1 MYSQTTPTVGAAPD
15 QRRSATAITVDNLLR
30 RRLRVSDPHNARDV
44 ADGLRRTYVQD
55 SHAEQRETTGL
66 PVVPMLPVAE
76 MPTVTG
82 PSSVEVTQAT
92 NDVDRDLRALIEN
105 SQLKD
110 IEAELDGWSQAI
122 RAYIADGLA
131 SAKLA
136 LDPRARDRALS
147 ARRTL
152 GDYARMARLIG
163 TMTPSFSQP
172 YRRLAQSL
180 DEVSALILVSAGES
194 LASLGLGSG
203 RALLPAPASELSARR
218 DAVLAALRALTGAT
232 DNSFTQD
239 GWSFGLFGLRESLR
253 RLEAAGHSD
262 LRAMLD
268 QNTLQ
273 HMMDDLI
280 DRASTTTARS
290 LRALGAT
297 AQVTIQRLQRLIA
310 VLGSLQQDTDP
321 ETPPVAN
328 FLVALQLFVDG
339 FEGQANGYRLLFVS
353 RPPLVF
359 YGLYGIGGT
368 DPATQRLLDV
378 VSLRGQLAEMLDCY
392 LGCDCC
398 GPENVCQGVL
408 DKLLYDTDRAIDLM
422 MVGTDPGGNGEP
434 EQRAAAYGW
443 LIRQFVIGTTATVP
457 NLATCMQAACSPSS
471 ARLTPVLTA
480 LAGRLLETFLG
491 NPPLALTTPITPH
504 TTEEGEIMRNELC
517 LQAHTEARWENLV
530 TSMVPSCTAF
540 SQIHDPIAAL
550 LAATQTA
557 LGATGPCPEP
567 TISIPPTL
575 ETSVAGIGYG
585 RLPSGQSP
593 FTLGQYRALGRVLSN
608 QITRD

>member
-1 MYSQTTPTVGAAPD
+1 MSYSTPTPGAQLN

-30 RRLRVSDPHNARDV
+30 RRLRVSDPHSARDI

-55 SHAEQRETTGL
+55 TQAAQRETTGL
-66 PVVPMLPVAE
+66 PTLPMLPMGEVSTTVA
-76 MPTVTG
+76 

-92 NDVDRDLRALIEN
+92 DDVDRDLRALIES

-122 RAYIADGLA
+122 RANIEDGLA
-131 SAKLA
+131 AAKLA
-136 LDPRARDRALS
+136 LDPRARDRAFG

-163 TMTPSFSQP
+163 TMTPSFSQH

-180 DEVSALILVSAGES
+180 DEVSAMILVSAGES
-194 LASLGLGSG
+194 LATLGLGSG

-232 DNSFTQD
+232 ENSFTQD

-262 LRAMLD
+262 LRALLE

-297 AQVTIQRLQRLIA
+297 AQVTIQRLQRLIS
-310 VLGSLQQDTDP
+310 VLGALQQDTDP

-339 FEGQANGYRLLFVS
+339 FAGQANGYRLLYVA

-359 YGLYGIGGT
+359 YGMYGLGGMDT
-368 DPATQRLLDV
+368 ATQRLLDI
-378 VSLRGQLAEMLDCY
+378 VSLRGQLAELLDCY

-398 GPENVCQGVL
+398 GPENVCQAVM

-422 MVGTDPGGNGEP
+422 LVGTDPNGNGEP

-443 LIRQFVIGTTATVP
+443 LIRQFVIGGTAPQPTLGVC
-457 NLATCMQAACSPSS
+457 LQSACSPST
-471 ARLTPVLTA
+471 ARLSPVLNA
-480 LAGRLLETFLG
+480 LGGRLLETFLG
-491 NPPLALTTPITPH
+491 HPALPLNTPIVPH
-504 TTEEGEIMRNELC
+504 STEEGEIMRNELC
-517 LQAHTEARWENLV
+517 LQAHAEARWENLV
-530 TSMVPSCTAF
+530 TSMAPSCTAF

-557 LGATGPCPEP
+557 LGATEPCPEP
-567 TISIPPTL
+567 TISMPPTI
-575 ETSVAGIGYG
+575 ETSTAGIAYG
-585 RLPSGQSP
+585 RLPFGQSI
-593 FTLGQYRALGRVLSN
+593 FTVPQYKAIGRAVSN
-608 QITRD
+608 RIVSP

>member
-1 MYSQTTPTVGAAPD
+1 MYSQTTPTVSAQLN

-30 RRLRVSDPHNARDV
+30 RRLRVSDPHSARDI
-44 ADGLRRTYVQD
+44 ADGLRRTFVTD
-55 SHAEQRETTGL
+55 SQAERRETTGL
-66 PVVPMLPVAE
+66 PTLPMLPMGETPAAA
-76 MPTVTG
+76 G
-82 PSSVEVTQAT
+82 PLSVEVTQAHG
-92 NDVDRDLRALIEN
+92 DVDRDLRALIEN

-122 RAYIADGLA
+122 RAYVEDGLS

-163 TMTPSFSQP
+163 TMTPSFSLP

-180 DEVSALILVSAGES
+180 DEISALILVTAGES

-268 QNTLQ
+268 QHTLQ

-339 FEGQANGYRLLFVS
+339 FANQSNGYRLLFVA

-378 VSLRGQLAEMLDCY
+378 VSLRGQLAEILDCY

-398 GPENVCQGVL
+398 GSENVCQAVL

-422 MVGTDPGGNGEP
+422 MVGTDPNGNGEP

-443 LIRQFVIGTTATVP
+443 LIREFVIGNTVTVP
-457 NLATCMQAACSPSS
+457 NLATCVQGACSGSTL
-471 ARLTPVLTA
+471 RLTPVLTT

-491 NPPLALTTPITPH
+491 NPPAALTTPIKRVK
-504 TTEEGEIMRNELC
+504 E
-517 LQAHTEARWENLV
+517 
-530 TSMVPSCTAF
+530 
-540 SQIHDPIAAL
+540 
-550 LAATQTA
+550 
-557 LGATGPCPEP
+557 
-567 TISIPPTL
+567 
-575 ETSVAGIGYG
+575 SVMDF
-585 RLPSGQSP
+585 RKSRS
-593 FTLGQYRALGRVLSN
+593 S
-608 QITRD
+608 